1 MVVPGDGGKEGPGL
15 PTEPGTPE
23 TRETPQTPQRKRRRP
38 ARRRRSGRGQGARN
52 PQAASA
58 GARDPER
65 GARKDKGQ
73 RAPDPNAASVQARG
87 AHRGAHGG
95 RGLDAR
101 DPRTAS
107 ALPRRAAP
115 MPWRL
120 FQAALL
126 AVVATLFLL
135 SIEGFLNPFLLYCAL
150 VVLLAP
156 FRSVRGHAHVM
167 VVATV
172 LILLWLLKTTGALL
186 APFFLAFVLAYMLDP
201 LVDRLSARPR
211 IGRQT
216 AIALILAPVLAAGG
230 LAVAVIVPAMLRQA
244 GQLMLEAPDAL
255 AAAHSWAVGL
265 ATRAA
270 QADLP
275 FVDAP
280 RLLANVQAVDQQAVA
295 DFLAG
300 QASELASGAWAAFLG
315 LGRGF
320 GTLITVASYL
330 VLTPVLAVYLLRDYD
345 AVVAAVARLVPVRY
359 QDETRRCLREYD
371 ALLSRYLRGQILVAA
386 IVGGLTWLGLLL
398 AGFPYAFFLGATVAV
413 LGIVPYLG
421 LLLALVPA
429 VIIALA
435 SGDPGL
441 GLLKVAIVYGAAQT
455 LEGTVISPR
464 IVGGSVGLHPVWIL
478 LALALGGLYFGFAG
492 LLLGVPAAVGVKL
505 LAARAVA
512 SYRASG
518 FYRART

>member
-1 MVVPGDGGKEGPGL
+1 MV
-15 PTEPGTPE
+15 
-23 TRETPQTPQRKRRRP
+23 
-38 ARRRRSGRGQGARN
+38 
-52 PQAASA
+52 
-58 GARDPER
+58 
-65 GARKDKGQ
+65 
-73 RAPDPNAASVQARG
+73 ARG
-87 AHRGAHGG
+87 EGG
-95 RGLDAR
+95 GPDAG
-101 DPRTAS
+101 
-107 ALPRRAAP
+107 RRANTP
-115 MPWRL
+115 TSWRI

-126 AVVATLFLL
+126 AVVAALFLM

-172 LILLWLLKTTGALL
+172 LILLWLLETTGALL

-216 AIALILAPVLAAGG
+216 AIALILAPVLAGVG
-230 LAVAVIVPAMLRQA
+230 LAAAVIVPAMLRQA

-255 AAAHSWAVGL
+255 AAVHSWAVGL
-265 ATRAA
+265 AARAA
-270 QADLP
+270 QADIP
-275 FVDAP
+275 FVDGT
-280 RLLANVQAVDQQAVA
+280 RLLANVQAIDGQAIG
-295 DFLAG
+295 DLLAG
-300 QASELASGAWAAFLG
+300 QASQLASGAWTAFLG

-320 GTLITVASYL
+320 GTMITVAGYL

-345 AVVAAVARLVPVRY
+345 AVIAAIGGLVPLRY
-359 QDETRRCLREYD
+359 QAETRRCFREYD

-386 IVGGLTWLGLLL
+386 VVGGLTWLGLL
-398 AGFPYAFFLGATVAV
+398 ATGFPYAFLLGATVAV

-421 LLLALVPA
+421 LMLALVPA

-435 SGDPGL
+435 SGEPGL
-441 GLLKVAIVYGAAQT
+441 GLLKIAIVYGGVQA

-464 IVGGSVGLHPVWIL
+464 IVGGSVGLHPVWLL

-505 LAARAVA
+505 LAVRAAA
-512 SYRASG
+512 SYRASA
-518 FYRART
+518 FYRAKV